1 MMHPIL
7 HLRRTQQS
15 MLGISSRAGTLRP
28 VEVILTIMSTCFL
41 VRPWYTSSTFKTRHS
56 KSKIR
61 DVNERKRGYT
71 STITQSGDV
80 SSINFK
86 TQKSTKLE
94 QHLLCENNN
103 NIRENILHIKDTTR
117 SNLTVCHY
125 SLVIVACCMCYWNSL
140 SGEFVHDDI
149 VAIVKNPDVT
159 RSSVWNIFWNDFW
172 GKSLLDPTSHK
183 SYRPLCVLTFR

>member
-1 MMHPIL
+1 M
-7 HLRRTQQS
+7 
-15 MLGISSRAGTLRP
+15 
-28 VEVILTIMSTCFL
+28 
-41 VRPWYTSSTFKTRHS
+41 WYTFLIFKTRDSTS
-56 KSKIR
+56 KTR
-61 DVNERKRGYT
+61 YMNEQKRRYL
-71 STITQSGDV
+71 SAITQSGDV

-86 TQKSTKLE
+86 TQQNTELV

-103 NIRENILHIKDTTR
+103 NIELADARQNILPIKDTTC
-117 SNLTVCHY
+117 SYLTLCHY

>member
-1 MMHPIL
+1 MNEKK
-7 HLRRTQQS
+7 RRYFS
-15 MLGISSRAGTLRP
+15 A
-28 VEVILTIMSTCFL
+28 
-41 VRPWYTSSTFKTRHS
+41 
-56 KSKIR
+56 
-61 DVNERKRGYT
+61 
-71 STITQSGDV
+71 ITQSGDV

-86 TQKSTKLE
+86 TQKITELV

-103 NIRENILHIKDTTR
+103 NIELADVRENILPIKDTPR

-159 RSSVWNIFWNDFW
+159 RSSVWNIFWNDFL
-172 GKSLLDPTSHK
+172 GKISSGPDESQIISTALCSHVQVNK
-183 SYRPLCVLTFR
+183 MYNTDIQWVV

>member
-1 MMHPIL
+1 M
-7 HLRRTQQS
+7 
-15 MLGISSRAGTLRP
+15 
-28 VEVILTIMSTCFL
+28 
-41 VRPWYTSSTFKTRHS
+41 WYTFPTFKTRDSTS
-56 KSKIR
+56 KTR
-61 DVNERKRGYT
+61 YMNEKKTRYL
-71 STITQSGDV
+71 SAISQSGDV
-80 SSINFK
+80 SFINFK
-86 TQKSTKLE
+86 THKNTELV

-103 NIRENILHIKDTTR
+103 NIKLADVRENILHIKDTTR
-117 SNLTVCHY
+117 SYLTVCHY
-125 SLVIVACCMCYWNSL
+125 SLVIVACFICYWNSL